1 MAHQLRLVSLLLKYV
16 NKKVENGCLYQMIG
30 YKIHCIDL
38 MIGELKKSFYA
49 NTHLKFN
56 CLAI

>member
-38 MIGELKKSFYA
+38 MIGELKKSSMQ
-49 NTHLKFN
+49 TH
-56 CLAI
+56 I